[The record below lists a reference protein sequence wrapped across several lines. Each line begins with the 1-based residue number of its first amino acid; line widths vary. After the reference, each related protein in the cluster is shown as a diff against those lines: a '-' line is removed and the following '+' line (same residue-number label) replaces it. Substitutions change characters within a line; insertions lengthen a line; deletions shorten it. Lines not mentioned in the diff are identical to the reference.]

1 MRVYC
6 KDCGLNASLE
16 EYRVRL
22 NNKVIKKRDNLI
34 DEEVIELSQL
44 LDNLVYKCI
53 SCVNKSIYTASVG
66 LKDIFG
72 IHSSFYYYGHK
83 HLFTNMFFYIT
94 EGIKNNELIYISMQ
108 HDLYHE
114 LIEFLRSKDVCI
126 EHIKFRPVKDL
137 ILCHKKEGFVGLR
150 DKIDS
155 ICVEDAVKEYNGVR
169 WIGQPTYAIQ
179 TTSQEDFLDWEIDLS
194 KALENRNVSLICVYD
209 AYDYIVEGKYINEEV
224 IKKSKDTHSYILKD
238 LVLERYKNEENL
250 ENKLKI

>member
-6 KDCGLNASLE
+6 NNCGLNASLE

-22 NNKVIKKRDNLI
+22 NNTVIEKKDNLI
-34 DEEVIELSQL
+34 DEELIKLSQL
-44 LDNLVYKCI
+44 LDDLVYKCI
-53 SCVNKSIYTASVG
+53 SCVNKTNYTSNLG

-108 HDLYHE
+108 TDLYQE
-114 LIEFLRSKDVCI
+114 LIAFLESKNVCI
-126 EHIKFRPVKDL
+126 ERIKFRPVKEL
-137 ILCHKKEGFVGLR
+137 IMCHKRDGFTGLK
-150 DKIDS
+150 DKLDS
-155 ICVEDAVKEYNGVR
+155 ICVEDAVKEYNGIR

-179 TTSQEDFLDWEIDLS
+179 TTSQEDFLEWEIDLS
-194 KALENRNVSLICVYD
+194 KALENSNVSLICVYD
-209 AYDYIVEGKYINEEV
+209 AYDYIVEGKYINEDV

-238 LVLERYKNEENL
+238 LVLERYKNEENF
-250 ENKLKI
+250 ENELKI